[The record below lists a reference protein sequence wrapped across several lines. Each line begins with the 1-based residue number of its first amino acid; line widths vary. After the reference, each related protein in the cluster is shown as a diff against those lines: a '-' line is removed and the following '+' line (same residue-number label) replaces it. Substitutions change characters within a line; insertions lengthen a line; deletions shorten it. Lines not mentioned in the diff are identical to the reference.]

1 MDIDNLYGFFQGT
14 STIEEEK
21 EIRAWLESSPDNVRV
36 FNKERKLFDALL
48 LADDRVLDSAA
59 TPTFRLQLGTV
70 FRYAAVILLTLS
82 GSFALQYYLQ
92 ESEPIAMQTIT
103 VPAGQRIN
111 IDLPDG
117 TNVWLN
123 ARTTIQYPIT
133 FAKGNR
139 TIHLDGEAFFDVKKD
154 EKHPFIVQTKKYH
167 VEVLGTKFNIES
179 YSDSEVFETTL
190 MQGKVSLFS
199 PLNRNNEII
208 LRPNQKAYLHDGK
221 LNIDSISD
229 YTQYRWI
236 EGLICF
242 KNSEFNEVMK
252 DFEKYYKIKI
262 IVKNKKVRQYKYTGK
277 FRQTDGVEYALR
289 VLQKNISFNFR
300 RDLNEPVIYIE

>member
-154 EKHPFIVQTKKYH
+154 EKHPFIVQTKKYN